1 MTWMVAEAAAGILPP
16 VLAAAAMAT
25 SSVTV
30 VGNAL
35 RLRRFGKA
43 TGHRD
48 RPPATAWPRRRRRRP
63 PGY

>member
-1 MTWMVAEAAAGILPP
+1 MGLPP

-30 VGNAL
+30 GGNVL

-48 RPPATAWPRRRRRRP
+48 RPPRHGMATSAAQP
-63 PGY
+63 PTGIPASR